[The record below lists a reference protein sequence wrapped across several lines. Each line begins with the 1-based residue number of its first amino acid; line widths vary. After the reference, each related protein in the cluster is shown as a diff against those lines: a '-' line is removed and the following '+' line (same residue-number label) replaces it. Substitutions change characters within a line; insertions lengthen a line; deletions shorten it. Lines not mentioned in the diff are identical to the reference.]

1 MGQFEKIV
9 VLTVLFLIT
18 VILVVSLSGGP
29 EDEVLAREGVLGD
42 AALEAPAGEVAAPPL
57 TARGG
62 EERPSPEAERSSALP
77 LSFEP
82 LRDPAAAGTRGELAP
97 ADEAGEENPLGEAEA
112 ARNRGERP
120 RTVGSVAIGS
130 EAADAEA
137 SARPRGGEE
146 LLLETAISDPARDA
160 AIPGGSLLRTLEG
173 LEPSPVPE
181 LMFHLVQPGETW
193 SGLARRYYGDAS
205 RVDLLRQANEDREL
219 LVAGEEIFV
228 PVFDIPGASPSR
240 PAAAPT
246 AERAG
251 ARTYVVREGD
261 SLWKIAKEHYG
272 KGSRFMEIFEANRD
286 VLDDVDAT
294 LVPGTR
300 LRIPRD

>member
-18 VILVVSLSGGP
+18 VILVVSLSGRP
-29 EDEVLAREGVLGD
+29 DEEVLAREHDSVGGLVESPSAVVAEPPLAGG
-42 AALEAPAGEVAAPPL
+42 AHGIAAPAEGNPS
-57 TARGG
+57 RGG
-62 EERPSPEAERSSALP
+62 KERSGDLP

-82 LRDPAAAGTRGELAP
+82 LTEALDGSAGEGDVPSANHAQGAVVEADALAAGSSTS
-97 ADEAGEENPLGEAEA
+97 EAERA
-112 ARNRGERP
+112 P
-120 RTVGSVAIGS
+120 RS
-130 EAADAEA
+130 
-137 SARPRGGEE
+137 GGED

-160 AIPGGSLLRTLEG
+160 AIPGGSLLRTLDG
-173 LEPSPVPE
+173 LEPSPVSE

-193 SGLARRYYGDAS
+193 SGLAQRYYGDAG

-228 PVFDIPGASPSR
+228 PVFDRSTASRGEPR
-240 PAAAPT
+240 ATLPADRGG
-246 AERAG
+246 ER
-251 ARTYVVREGD
+251 RYVVQEGD
-261 SLWKIAKEHYG
+261 SLWRIAKQHYG

-286 VLDDVDAT
+286 VLKDVDAL

-300 LRIPRD
+300 LRIP